1 MTLACRLLGHRPRF
15 TSEGNTLVWTCDR
28 GCGAGG
34 SKEYE
39 TVLDA
44 ARYARAF
51 DREDREDLGRRAP
64 LIGLFPLRLLRA
76 FRNRRRSGPEGG
88 RGGGQRS

>member
-28 GCGAGG
+28 GCGDAG

-39 TVLDA
+39 TAADA

-64 LIGLFPLRLLRA
+64 LIGLLPLRLLRG
-76 FRNRRRSGPEGG
+76 FRNRRSGRRESGC
-88 RGGGQRS
+88 GGQSS